1 MFERARQKVQGQDPV
16 LPAPRRLEL
25 ACASDTGLCR
35 EHNEDNFLFGTTVMP
50 QEHQSLEGV
59 LTARESLSKPVVAA
73 VLDGMGGEPAGET
86 ASYVAAQRLA
96 ELAPSLEADEPNLQ
110 HAFRAMQDAVRAMR
124 INRRLSTT
132 GTTAVVLASHG
143 NVACV
148 GNLGDS
154 PAFLL
159 RGGELRTLSV
169 AHTDERLLRQLGIA
183 RRPGLTQF
191 LGIDEGD
198 APIEPHI
205 VSFELAAGDRI
216 LLASDGLTDMVDEA
230 VIAHAMQSAASV
242 EALACT
248 LRDQALA
255 NGGEDNVTIIACEVL
270 A

>member
-1 MFERARQKVQGQDPV
+1 M
-16 LPAPRRLEL
+16 
-25 ACASDTGLCR
+25 S
-35 EHNEDNFLFGTTVMP
+35 
-50 QEHQSLEGV
+50 
-59 LTARESLSKPVVAA
+59 RESARISAFVNPTSWSGLT
-73 VLDGMGGEPAGET
+73 M
-86 ASYVAAQRLA
+86 
-96 ELAPSLEADEPNLQ
+96 PS
-110 HAFRAMQDAVRAMR
+110 
-124 INRRLSTT
+124 SW
-132 GTTAVVLASHG
+132 
-143 NVACV
+143 
-148 GNLGDS
+148 
-154 PAFLL
+154 
-159 RGGELRTLSV
+159 
-169 AHTDERLLRQLGIA
+169 IA

-255 NGGEDNVTIIACEVL
+255 NGGEDNVTIIACEVP

>member
-1 MFERARQKVQGQDPV
+1 MTDYSLLCAQVDSLGEGCRLPLPV
-16 LPAPRRLEL
+16 LA
-25 ACASDTGLCR
+25 
-35 EHNEDNFLFGTTVMP
+35 N
-50 QEHQSLEGV
+50 
-59 LTARESLSKPVVAA
+59 AA
-73 VLDGMGGEPAGET
+73 ALLWMTLP
-86 ASYVAAQRLA
+86 
-96 ELAPSLEADEPNLQ
+96 
-110 HAFRAMQDAVRAMR
+110 R
-124 INRRLSTT
+124 INWA
-132 GTTAVVLASHG
+132 G
-143 NVACV
+143 
-148 GNLGDS
+148 
-154 PAFLL
+154 FYLL

-169 AHTDERLLRQLGIA
+169 AHTDEQLLRQLGIE

-198 APIEPHI
+198 APIEPHV

-242 EALACT
+242 EALVRA